1 MKITQKDVEH
11 VALLSRLKL
20 SEEDKDK
27 YTQSLNAILEYME
40 ILNRVDTSSIE
51 PTAHVLPLKNVFR
64 EDEAGETL
72 EKELVLAN
80 APDRENGCF
89 RVPRII

>member
-20 SEEDKDK
+20 SEDDKDK

-40 ILNRVDTSSIE
+40 ILNRVDTSGIE

-64 EDEAGETL
+64 EDEVKETL
-72 EKELVLAN
+72 EKELVLSN
-80 APDRENGCF
+80 APDEENGCF